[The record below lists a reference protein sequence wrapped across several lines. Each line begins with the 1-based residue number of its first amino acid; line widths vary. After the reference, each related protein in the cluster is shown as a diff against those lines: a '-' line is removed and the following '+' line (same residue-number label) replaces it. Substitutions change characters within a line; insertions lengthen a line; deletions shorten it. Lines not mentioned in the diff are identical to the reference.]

1 MRVNEPSHRPLR
13 LHRLHQPNV
22 CRDQWI
28 YLGGAGRL
36 AVTAAALLTI
46 PLIGWLRFGAM
57 GSSNATLRHV
67 YDHDLV
73 AVIAFGRCAHQLE
86 THFTAV
92 INGNLTAEI
101 SRSTARGF
109 NQVTAMLRAMRA
121 HLALLR
127 GSARNSNGARQSSDV
142 RPLTAWHRRSSKRQ
156 DRSGAGRSRH
166 RCHGARCGCHGG
178 ICRKGLHK
186 CAACRRRCRS
196 GHGERAGRWLCNRGT
211 GRRDPGGILA
221 SGTCQQRHTA
231 RLPRVPTRRTRSA
244 RCLRPPN
251 ASLPWCD

>member
-166 RCHGARCGCHGG
+166 RCPGARCGCHGV
-178 ICRKGLHK
+178 ICRKGL
-186 CAACRRRCRS
+186 AQMRS
-196 GHGERAGRWLCNRGT
+196 MSPA
-211 GRRDPGGILA
+211 
-221 SGTCQQRHTA
+221 
-231 RLPRVPTRRTRSA
+231 LPIMPWRTRRSLALQARNWPPRSRRYPRKWYVPA
-244 RCLRPPN
+244 ASYGAAAKDADAQNTIPRCLRPPN